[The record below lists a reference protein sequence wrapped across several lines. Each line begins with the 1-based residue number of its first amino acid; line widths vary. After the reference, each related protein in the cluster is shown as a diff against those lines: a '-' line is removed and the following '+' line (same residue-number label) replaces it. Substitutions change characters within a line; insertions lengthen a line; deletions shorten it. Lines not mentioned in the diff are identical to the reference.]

1 MIITFAGAIG
11 SGKST
16 IGKML
21 AEKINW
27 PRYNM
32 GDVWREMARQ
42 KGMTLAELQKLS
54 ETELK
59 TDYEIDEYVKHLGMT
74 QDNFVIE
81 GRLAWHFIPHSLKI
95 YLDVS
100 EAEAARRIFS
110 ELKARNESKEDKNL
124 ETYEDVLRSIGDRK
138 KRDIFRY
145 KKYYDINPFDLDNY
159 DFVVDT
165 TNLSI
170 PEVYDKIFEFVG
182 GHIGAGV
189 DKNHD
194 LL

>member
-1 MIITFAGAIG
+1 MIISIAGAIG

-32 GDVWREMARQ
+32 GDVWRELARQ

-59 TDYEIDEYVKHLGMT
+59 TDNEIDEQVKNLGAT
-74 QDNFVIE
+74 KDNFIIE

-100 EAEAARRIFS
+100 EDEAARRIFS
-110 ELKARNESKEDKNL
+110 ELQIRNESQEDKKM
-124 ETYEDVLRSIGDRK
+124 ETYEDVVSSIKDRK
-138 KRDIFRY
+138 KRDLFRY
-145 KKYYDINPFDLDNY
+145 QKYYGINPFEPANY
-159 DFVVDT
+159 DLAIDT
-165 TNLSI
+165 TSLSVQ
-170 PEVYDKIFEFVG
+170 EVFAKVLNFVENQKNTNIDK
-182 GHIGAGV
+182 
-189 DKNHD
+189 K
-194 LL
+194 